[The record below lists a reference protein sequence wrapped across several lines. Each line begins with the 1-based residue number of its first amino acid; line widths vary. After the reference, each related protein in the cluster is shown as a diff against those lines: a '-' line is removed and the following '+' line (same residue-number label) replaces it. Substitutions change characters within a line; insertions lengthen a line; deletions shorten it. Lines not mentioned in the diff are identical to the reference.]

1 MQRLEEGTQL
11 AKLGEVIEAGTAS
24 FVSQCYELHRP
35 PPLGGLVKAS
45 DGPIDVFGVVCSAET
60 RSIEEGRKPMA
71 RGAVGSDE
79 DVYRAHPQLAQ
90 LLCTDFKAI
99 IVGHRSEGTILQ
111 YLPPRP
117 ARIHSFT
124 YECGPDEIRALSGST
139 GFLRLIVMDQS
150 PWIDEVISACLRGF
164 SQAHQDPETFLL
176 AAGRELAVLLQG
188 DFQRLANIVKRVR
201 GQ

>member
-1 MQRLEEGTQL
+1 
-11 AKLGEVIEAGTAS
+11 
-24 FVSQCYELHRP
+24 
-35 PPLGGLVKAS
+35 
-45 DGPIDVFGVVCSAET
+45 
-60 RSIEEGRKPMA
+60 
-71 RGAVGSDE
+71 VGSDE

-124 YECGPDEIRALSGST
+124 YECAPDEIRAVSGST

-188 DFQRLANIVKRVR
+188 DFHRLANIVKRVR